1 MNLSNTSP
9 KFSIASPTG
18 LNISLSFFIPFND
31 NKPPNTPSIEPKSIE
46 PNILPRPE
54 PMLLITFPIVSNA
67 VPIPSPIVDTKLV
80 IVLKSKS
87 EKKFFTLSAVLPTNS
102 PTLSNVFPIPL
113 DTVSNNLHLSIPSPI
128 DVINLPIPEPAD
140 KNIEPRPLNS
150 PLENTLPIPCTT
162 FKAPEPIVFITVNTP
177 LKISLS
183 CDAALPL
190 SLKFSVNF

>member
-31 NKPPNTPSIEPKSIE
+31 NKPPNTLSIEPKSIE

-54 PMLLITFPIVSNA
+54 PILLITFPIVSNA

-87 EKKFFTLSAVLPTNS
+87 EKKFFTLSAALPTNS
-102 PTLSNVFPIPL
+102 PTLSNAFPIPL

-150 PLENTLPIPCTT
+150 PLENTLPIPCIT